1 VAKGLD
7 VGTMNIICAIKGDGS
22 ISFTQQRNAFL
33 EMEANDLTR
42 HMLDN
47 SKVLYTHKDNQLNVL
62 GEDAFKFSTVFN
74 KNIRRPMKQ
83 GIISPDEKESIPM
96 IRIILER
103 VIGTPEKDDEVLYVS
118 VPANP
123 VDNQLNVLYHSKT
136 VEALARKLGYNTFP
150 IDEGLAVV
158 YSELSDS
165 NFTGIG
171 VSIGAGMTN
180 VTVAYMATPIV
191 SFSIAR
197 GGDWIDEQVSIATGM
212 AKERITSIKETD
224 FSIGSE
230 YEIGSVQGA
239 LAVYY
244 DALLTYVLQHLKRKL
259 SETAPPDA
267 EFQVAI
273 AGGGTRAR
281 GFVEMFERR
290 LKEANLPIRI
300 SGVKKSKFVNPAG
313 TDSRDP
319 IYAIARGCLIAALTK
334 EASLIPE
341 VQENQAPKFQ
351 ATKAHGK
358 AAVAVGSGG
367 GD

>member
-1 VAKGLD
+1 MAKGLD
-7 VGTMNIICAIKGDGS
+7 VGTMNIICADKGDGS
-22 ISFTQQRNAFL
+22 ISFAQQRNAFL
-33 EMEANDLTR
+33 EMESNDLTK

-47 SKVLYTHKDNQLNVL
+47 SKVLYTHKGNSLNVL
-62 GEDAFKFSTVFN
+62 GEDAFKFSNVFN
-74 KNIRRPMKQ
+74 KHIRRPMKQ
-83 GIISPDEKESIPM
+83 GIISPEEKESIAM
-96 IRIILER
+96 IRVIIER
-103 VIGTPEKDDEVLYVS
+103 VLGAPEKKDETLYIS

-136 VEALARKLGYNTFP
+136 VEALAKQLGYNTYL
-150 IDEGLAVV
+150 IDEGLSVV
-158 YSELSDS
+158 YSELSES

-212 AKERITSIKETD
+212 AKERITAIKETD
-224 FSIGSE
+224 FAIGSQ

-273 AGGGTRAR
+273 AGGSTRAK
-281 GFVEMFERR
+281 GFVDMFEKR
-290 LKEANLPIRI
+290 LSEADLPIRI
-300 SGVKKSKFVNPAG
+300 SSVRKTRFISPSSGG
-313 TDSRDP
+313 DSRDP

-334 EASLIPE
+334 EASLAPE
-341 VQENQAPKFQ
+341 AQY
-351 ATKAHGK
+351 ATSQSQMADP
-358 AAVAVGSGG
+358 VGSEEE
-367 GD
+367 D

>member
-1 VAKGLD
+1 MAKGLD
-7 VGTMNIICAIKGDGS
+7 VGTMNIISATKGEGS
-22 ISFTQQRNAFL
+22 ISFAQQRNAFL
-33 EMEANDLTR
+33 EMEANDLTQ

-47 SKVLYTHKDNQLNVL
+47 AKVLYTQRGSNLNVL
-62 GEDAFKFSTVFN
+62 GEDAFKFSNVFN
-74 KNIRRPMKQ
+74 KSIRRPMKQ

-96 IRIILER
+96 IKVIIER
-103 VIGTPEKDDEVLYVS
+103 VIGAPEKKDEVLFVS

-123 VDNQLNVLYHSKT
+123 VDNKLNVLYHSKT
-136 VEALARKLGYNTFP
+136 VEALAKKLGYNTFT
-150 IDEGLAVV
+150 IDEGLSVV

-165 NFTGIG
+165 NFTGVG

-197 GGDWIDEQVSIATGM
+197 GGDWIDEQVSVATGM
-212 AKERITSIKETD
+212 AKERITAIKESD

-230 YEIGSVQGA
+230 YELGSVQGA

-273 AGGGTRAR
+273 AGGSTRAK
-281 GFVEMFERR
+281 GFVEMFEKR
-290 LKEANLPIRI
+290 LKETNLPIRI
-300 SGVKKSKFVNPAG
+300 SSVKKARFVSPSG
-313 TDSRDP
+313 SDSRDP
-319 IYAIARGCLIAALTK
+319 LYAIARGCLIAALTK
-334 EASLIPE
+334 EASLYPE
-341 VQENQAPKFQ
+341 AQVQTSAMTE
-351 ATKAHGK
+351 
-358 AAVAVGSGG
+358 AVGAEEE
-367 GD
+367 D

>member
-1 VAKGLD
+1 MAKGLD
-7 VGTMNIICAIKGDGS
+7 VGTMNIICATKGSGS
-22 ISFTQQRNAFL
+22 ISFAQQRNAFL
-33 EMEANDLTR
+33 EMESNDLTKQ
-42 HMLDN
+42 MLDN
-47 SKVLYTHKDNQLNVL
+47 GKVLYTHRGSNLNVL
-62 GEDAFKFSTVFN
+62 GEDAFKFSNVFN
-74 KNIRRPMKQ
+74 KHIRRPMKQ
-83 GIISPDEKESIPM
+83 GIISPDEKDSIPM
-96 IRIILER
+96 IKVIIER
-103 VIGTPEKDDEVLYVS
+103 VLGLPDKKDETLYVS

-123 VDNQLNVLYHSKT
+123 VDNQLNVLYHAKT
-136 VEALARKLGYNTFP
+136 VEALATKLGYVTYP

-171 VSIGAGMTN
+171 ISVGAGMTN

-197 GGDWIDEQVSIATGM
+197 GGDWIDEQVAVATGM

-224 FSIGSE
+224 FALGSE
-230 YEIGSVQGA
+230 YDIGSVQGA

-273 AGGGTRAR
+273 AGGSTRTR

-290 LKEANLPIRI
+290 LRETNLPIRI
-300 SGVKKSKFVNPAG
+300 SSVKKNRFAGPSG

-319 IYAIARGCLIAALTK
+319 IYAIARGCLIAALSK
-334 EASLIPE
+334 EASLAPAPSPSPE
-341 VQENQAPKFQ
+341 AQVSKFSAQ
-351 ATKAHGK
+351 RPEPVVVTNK
-358 AAVAVGSGG
+358 S
-367 GD
+367 